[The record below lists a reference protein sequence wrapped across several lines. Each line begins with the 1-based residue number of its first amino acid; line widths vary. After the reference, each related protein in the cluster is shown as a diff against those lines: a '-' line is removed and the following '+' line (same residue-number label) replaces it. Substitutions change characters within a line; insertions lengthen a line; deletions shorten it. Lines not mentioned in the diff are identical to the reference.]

1 VTHLDDYLAG
11 EFSEFDRE
19 RKHIDKVIKRTI
31 SALET
36 GFTPDNGWPYEISL
50 AANSGA
56 SNAHS
61 ASTSTITMISAALAA
76 AAGRGRSTILSS
88 HLDWQP
94 EDDRRLP
101 GDDDKTL
108 DVARR
113 GLVLSLKEG
122 EKAITEGKK
131 WVFKSG
137 TFGLDDIFTL
147 CWLVD
152 LYSSISEHKPF
163 ETVQTQ
169 LATILNKALD
179 HRPEFSQKNSTS
191 LFKGRDLFKI
201 DREGVVEQ
209 LSSEHAFPLLRVL
222 QLMTWAHSYA
232 AALDPSIAQR
242 LKAELQ
248 PWQEEFSRRIHE
260 QLSFH
265 AIPDSRF
272 DPAEL
277 AFSLEGLAISRQN
290 SIDRAIVIR
299 AFEVLAQE
307 QQRNPTLRPAR
318 PVKAEPSGSAL
329 FPVSVE
335 IFNSLLRTG
344 AIVAESVGP
353 TEVKKFLVNLCQRYY
368 RWVMPRLV
376 HGNDGLPDIYGWHSE
391 HINNPQLVHPW
402 ETSQILLFL
411 LGYRTLVD
419 QYLAAKAVQVAGL
432 SVKRFEPVSSSA
444 KIKEAWAKL
453 ASQRDPVKLRK
464 SKLGLDLAV
473 CEAIQRE
480 FVNDHAEGRPVRYS
494 MILYGPPGTG
504 KTNLA
509 EELAKCMGYPLI
521 TVTVSDF
528 LAEGGLQ
535 IEARAKAVFET
546 LAAQKKAIII
556 FDEIDH
562 LLLDRNSREYHDAE
576 SSIQLMVPGML
587 TKIKDLRSAERSIF
601 IIATNYEE
609 RIDGAIK
616 RPGRIDR
623 KYAVL
628 PPDWERRSKIVKD
641 VLGIH
646 SKKVRPIDDSLI
658 TKAAEDKTLLG
669 NTARMSFPEIS
680 ALLNDLLATHG
691 EKDFVENISS
701 FEFSPPVAEL
711 TSYLDRQDLS
721 PLLKKE
727 FDALRA
733 IAKEAEEQS
742 DLDLGLKELEAEETK
757 RAGEKKKAKER

>member
-1 VTHLDDYLAG
+1 
-11 EFSEFDRE
+11 
-19 RKHIDKVIKRTI
+19 
-31 SALET
+31 
-36 GFTPDNGWPYEISL
+36 
-50 AANSGA
+50 
-56 SNAHS
+56 
-61 ASTSTITMISAALAA
+61 M
-76 AAGRGRSTILSS
+76 LSS

-108 DVARR
+108 NVAKG
-113 GLVLSLKEG
+113 GLALALKEG
-122 EKAITEGKK
+122 RKAITERKK
-131 WVFKSG
+131 WVFRSG

-152 LYSSISEHKPF
+152 LYSSVSDHEPSAA
-163 ETVQTQ
+163 VQAQ
-169 LATILNKALD
+169 LATILKKALD
-179 HRPEFSQKNSTS
+179 YRPEISKKNSTN
-191 LFKGRDLFKI
+191 LFKGKDLFKI
-201 DREGVVEQ
+201 DRDGVLEQ

-222 QLMTWAHSYA
+222 QLKTWAHSHA
-232 AALDPSIAQR
+232 AALDHTIARR

-277 AFSLEGLAISRQN
+277 AFSLEGLAISRRN

-299 AFEVLAQE
+299 AFGVLAQE

-353 TEVKKFLVNLCQRYY
+353 SEVKQFLVSLCQRYY

-376 HGNDGLPDIYGWHSE
+376 HGNDAPPDIYGWHSE

-419 QYLAAKAVQVAGL
+419 QYLSAKALQVAGL
-432 SVKRFEPVSSSA
+432 SVKRFESVSSSV
-444 KIKEAWAKL
+444 KIKEAWAIL
-453 ASQRDPVKLRK
+453 ASKRDPVKLRK

-480 FVNDHAEGRPVRYS
+480 FVNDHAVGRPVRYS

-535 IEARAKAVFET
+535 IEARAKAVFQT
-546 LAAQKKAIII
+546 LTAQKKSIII

-562 LLLDRNSREYHDAE
+562 LLLDRNSKEYHHAE

-628 PPDWERRSKIVKD
+628 PPDWARRSDIVKV

-646 SKKVRPIDDSLI
+646 SKKVRPISDSLI
-658 TKAAEDKTLLG
+658 AKAAKDKTLLG

-691 EKDFVENISS
+691 EKDFVKNIAS

-727 FDALRA
+727 FEALRA
-733 IAKEAEEQS
+733 IAAEAKGKS
-742 DLDLGLKELEAEETK
+742 GLDLGLKELEAEEAK
-757 RAGEKKKAKER
+757 RAEAKKAEEERKRRKDNEGR